1 MRSISG
7 VIETQDH
14 PLSNDTTFVLRRK
27 SNVSRIIITSRIWKY
42 CKFMHPSCCIGIS
55 YMLYSILSVVSVS
68 AVILL
73 YKELVCSIGYCYTDV
88 GQGSISISLMCE
100 LNFIAIYCNNYMS
113 SMVSIQRYLTPLRWY
128 TSTSIHIETLGGHW
142 GGTRSVHQS
151 LLYSLLWYW

>member
-14 PLSNDTTFVLRRK
+14 PLSNDTTFVLRHK
-27 SNVSRIIITSRIWKY
+27 SNVSRIIIKSRIWKY

-73 YKELVCSIGYCYTDV
+73 YKELLCSIGY
-88 GQGSISISLMCE
+88 
-100 LNFIAIYCNNYMS
+100 
-113 SMVSIQRYLTPLRWY
+113 
-128 TSTSIHIETLGGHW
+128 
-142 GGTRSVHQS
+142 
-151 LLYSLLWYW
+151 